1 MAAMK
6 NVLNL
11 IKFDELTTEE
21 RGELKKVLEERKR
34 ELKAAIQVIDQ
45 ALARKP
51 KSKGTAKR

>member
-11 IKFDELTTEE
+11 IKFDELSSEE
-21 RGELKKVLEERKR
+21 RGQLKKILEDRKR
-34 ELKAAIQVIDQ
+34 ELKEAIQVIDQ
-45 ALARKP
+45 ALAKKP